1 MSSPVA
7 GVVVPAAVRLSS
19 SDGGGVEPP
28 SKRSRP
34 WSFLLASARYVCG
47 AEFRGML
54 FPLSAFWIPGFEG
67 SIGLNGRS
75 RTLLVL
81 VIRQQPVVLVA
92 LAMEVPGVGGA
103 PWGIVGTE
111 MSGASIPERAAPAG
125 AASAPGC
132 SGAMRPELFGP
143 YLPDS
148 SDSMSPLINWRWVE
162 SEVELACSQVTTAE
176 RLLHLTLALVHCNIL
191 CQIQVSLG
199 KKNEKSSPYP
209 KWLPVLTC
217 FLMSCSHRSYLRV
230 AKMLSSGM
238 QS

>member
-1 MSSPVA
+1 MSSPVTR
-7 GVVVPAAVRLSS
+7 VVVPAAVRLSS

-34 WSFLLASARYVCG
+34 WSFLLASAQYVCG

-103 PWGIVGTE
+103 P
-111 MSGASIPERAAPAG
+111 
-125 AASAPGC
+125 
-132 SGAMRPELFGP
+132 
-143 YLPDS
+143 
-148 SDSMSPLINWRWVE
+148 
-162 SEVELACSQVTTAE
+162 
-176 RLLHLTLALVHCNIL
+176 
-191 CQIQVSLG
+191 
-199 KKNEKSSPYP
+199 
-209 KWLPVLTC
+209 
-217 FLMSCSHRSYLRV
+217 
-230 AKMLSSGM
+230 
-238 QS
+238 